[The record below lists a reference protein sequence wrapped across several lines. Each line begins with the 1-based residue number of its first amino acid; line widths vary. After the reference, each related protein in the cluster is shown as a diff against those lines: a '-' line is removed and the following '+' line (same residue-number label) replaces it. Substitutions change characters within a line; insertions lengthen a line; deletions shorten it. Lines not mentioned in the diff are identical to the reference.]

1 MEPSIFAYIRKHS
14 WRQQLV
20 ILLLTLLSFPPL
32 YYSLDLQKTIVN
44 RALSHPEE
52 RHEVL
57 GYQLDQLHYL
67 LVLCGAFLAMVLIGG
82 ILKYV
87 LNVYA
92 GVVAERMLR
101 RLRYQLY
108 KQVAALPAAPLP
120 PGEHGRD
127 HPPWSRRR
135 SRRWAASSATRS
147 RMPPSRAARC

>member
-67 LVLCGAFLAMVLIGG
+67 LVLCGAFLALVLISGA
-82 ILKYV
+82 LKYV

-108 KQVAALPAAPLP
+108 
-120 PGEHGRD
+120 
-127 HPPWSRRR
+127 SRCCA
-135 SRRWAASSATRS
+135 SRCPTCAG
-147 RMPPSRAARC
+147 

>member
-57 GYQLDQLHYL
+57 GTSSTSSTT
-67 LVLCGAFLAMVLIGG
+67 CSCC
-82 ILKYV
+82 
-87 LNVYA
+87 
-92 GVVAERMLR
+92 
-101 RLRYQLY
+101 
-108 KQVAALPAAPLP
+108 AAPS
-120 PGEHGRD
+120 
-127 HPPWSRRR
+127 W
-135 SRRWAASSATRS
+135 RW
-147 RMPPSRAARC
+147 C